1 MKVILFGYYGF
12 RNVGDEQLLDETV
25 RLLKESL
32 PDVKYMV
39 ASGPKPLPFQTF
51 SRWNFIAWMFNLIG
65 AKAVIFGGGS
75 IFQSKTS
82 VFSLLFYLMIVQ
94 LARFCKTDVVL
105 LSHGFGPFRA
115 PIHQRLAQWILMQ
128 PHVVRSWRDDV
139 AKELFG
145 AKTDVVFPDLTL
157 LQQRKA
163 PIQPLNGGD
172 FTIGISFI
180 DSTFAEHISLP
191 SNITVQIIQN
201 QPKHSIQNK
210 SGILLEDVWDSVI
223 PIHLLVTQRYH
234 SAIWASKF
242 GIPWLAVSEDPKLVA
257 LADNCGAP
265 IISDSDNISERI
277 LQLVKQYPEPIRDHK
292 LMDWYDSHQ
301 QYRHKVLGWLY
312 EHVSR

>member
-1 MKVILFGYYGF
+1 M
-12 RNVGDEQLLDETV
+12 
-25 RLLKESL
+25 
-32 PDVKYMV
+32 
-39 ASGPKPLPFQTF
+39 
-51 SRWNFIAWMFNLIG
+51 
-65 AKAVIFGGGS
+65 
-75 IFQSKTS
+75 
-82 VFSLLFYLMIVQ
+82 
-94 LARFCKTDVVL
+94 
-105 LSHGFGPFRA
+105 
-115 PIHQRLAQWILMQ
+115 
-128 PHVVRSWRDDV
+128 
-139 AKELFG
+139 
-145 AKTDVVFPDLTL
+145 
-157 LQQRKA
+157 
-163 PIQPLNGGD
+163 
-172 FTIGISFI
+172 
-180 DSTFAEHISLP
+180 P